1 MRFMS
6 SVKRETIFY
15 SDRTRT
21 MREKKRKARIWKPEL
36 PKLTGSCRLL
46 LSLASAVL
54 AALSITQA
62 AARILTQPAGIA
74 VYALAAVLLTGS
86 CLYLAQDI
94 KSGVVLLTIVRDM
107 AKRYPDVVVISIAAY
122 TFYKII
128 TAVIHMVR
136 VRKLRSPLL
145 TALRNIG
152 AANALVSLL
161 TLQTTMLASFSSEG
175 SSLDANLMNAVTGFV
190 VCVLVAALGISMIRF
205 PWGSAQHVA
214 GTGRETQNGIE

>member
-1 MRFMS
+1 
-6 SVKRETIFY
+6 
-15 SDRTRT
+15 
-21 MREKKRKARIWKPEL
+21 
-36 PKLTGSCRLL
+36 
-46 LSLASAVL
+46 
-54 AALSITQA
+54 
-62 AARILTQPAGIA
+62 
-74 VYALAAVLLTGS
+74 
-86 CLYLAQDI
+86 
-94 KSGVVLLTIVRDM
+94 M
-107 AKRYPDVVVISIAAY
+107 AKKYPDVVVISIAAY

-161 TLQTTMLASFSSEG
+161 TIQTTMLASFSSEG
-175 SSLDANLMNAVTGFV
+175 SSLDANLMNAVTGFA